1 MATKKT
7 VKKDE
12 VIAPITASVVI
23 GPRITEKA
31 AYASEKNVYVFN
43 VTTSA
48 NKIQIR
54 KAIKDQ
60 FKVTPVKIAVV
71 VSKPKAVVFR
81 GNRGTQGISKKAYVY
96 LKKGDTIDL
105 S

>member
-7 VKKDE
+7 VKNQE
-12 VIAPITASVVI
+12 VSKAVISSVIT

-31 AYASEKNVYVFN
+31 AYASEKNVYTFN
-43 VTTSA
+43 VTTGA

-105 S
+105 A